1 MRSYLPAMADSSAR
15 PKLYACADSFLDPVL
30 SNSWL
35 AVATSDDVAEDA
47 LVPVTLMGVDL
58 VLWRDSA
65 GAVHAWEDFCIHR
78 GVKLSLGHVADDK
91 VVCPYHAWNYDGTGR
106 CTLIPAHPDLNPPE
120 RARANVLPVTERYGL
135 VWTSLG
141 TPEGEPP
148 RIVCWEDEE
157 VFSNRALCG
166 PYVFEAAAQ
175 RAVENFVDPSHLGV
189 VHDGLLGSK
198 DWVRMRPYEVIET
211 EEGLYAPDIEIDF
224 PVPKEGFAISPVS
237 FNRRIPHP
245 LTAQVEVLRED
256 LPYTV
261 WITCCPVGPRRSIAW
276 IWILTEEGLPAEEH
290 RALEDKILAQDIEVV
305 NSQRP
310 EWLPLDLQAELHVGS
325 DRIGVAYRNW
335 LKKLGVVYGTDRA
348 PSFEREDA

>member
-1 MRSYLPAMADSSAR
+1 MSDSPPR
-15 PKLYACADSFLDPVL
+15 PKLYASADSFLDPVL
-30 SNSWL
+30 SNQWL
-35 AVATSDDVAEDA
+35 AVAKADDVVEGA

-58 VLWRDSA
+58 VLWRDTA
-65 GAVHAWEDFCIHR
+65 GAVHAWEDFCVHR
-78 GVKLSLGHVADDK
+78 GVKLSLGHVSDDK

-106 CTLIPAHPDLNPPE
+106 CTLIPAHPDLTPPE
-120 RARANVLPVTERYGL
+120 RARANVMAVTERYGL

-141 TPEGEPP
+141 APAGDPP
-148 RIVCWEDEE
+148 PIACWDDP
-157 VFSNRALCG
+157 VFSTQALCG

-189 VHDGLLGSK
+189 VHDGLLASK
-198 DWVRMRPYEVIET
+198 DWLRMRPYEVVET
-211 EEGLYAPDIEIDF
+211 DEGLFAPDIEMDF
-224 PVPKEGFAISPVS
+224 PVPKDGFAISPVS

-256 LPYTV
+256 VPYTV

-276 IWILTEEGLPAEEH
+276 IWILTDEGLPAEDH
-290 RALEDKILAQDIEVV
+290 RALEDQILAQDIAIV

-335 LKKLGVVYGTDRA
+335 LRKLGVVYGTDRA
-348 PSFEREDA
+348 PDMRQDA